1 MTTTVNRRCR
11 LAEVVLPDFGMPSSE
26 PLLPAS
32 IYRDRMERLRSAM
45 EERGYDHIVVW
56 ADREHSANIAYLT
69 GFDPRFEEAALV
81 VGTSSDPAILVGNEC
96 YGLAEAAP
104 LTMRL
109 VRFQDLSLPGQPR
122 SESRPLSEILS
133 DEGIGPAGRVGVVGW
148 KTYSSR
154 RSMEAPAFLI
164 DELRRS
170 TGPAGLVENA
180 CDVLIDPIDGL
191 RVTNEVEQLAAFE
204 WAACHTSSSVR
215 RVLTGLRLGMTE
227 RDCAQLLMWNGSPLS
242 CHLMLTAGPK
252 ARYGLFSPG
261 DRPLER
267 GDPFTIAFGIWGALN
282 CRAGFLVEDS
292 TELPEGAGDYV
303 DRLVAPYFAAVA
315 DWYGALH
322 VGQTGGELQAV
333 VDRHLGDS
341 FFGVTL
347 NPGHQLHLDEWVNSP
362 VFPGSRIELR
372 SGTALQCDIIP
383 ATGTPYFTTNIED
396 GVALADESLRAE
408 VSTAYPDA
416 WSRIQARR
424 HFMIETL
431 GIDLHPD
438 VLPFSNL
445 AAFLPP
451 LLLRSDTAMTF
462 AH

>member
-45 EERGYDHIVVW
+45 EVRGYDHIVVW

-122 SESRPLSEILS
+122 SESRPLPEILS

-164 DELRRS
+164 DELRRA
-170 TGPAGLVENA
+170 TGSAGLVENA
-180 CDVLIDPIDGL
+180 CDLLIDPIDGL

-204 WAACHTSSSVR
+204 WAAC
-215 RVLTGLRLGMTE
+215 
-227 RDCAQLLMWNGSPLS
+227 
-242 CHLMLTAGPK
+242 
-252 ARYGLFSPG
+252 
-261 DRPLER
+261 
-267 GDPFTIAFGIWGALN
+267 
-282 CRAGFLVEDS
+282 
-292 TELPEGAGDYV
+292 
-303 DRLVAPYFAAVA
+303 
-315 DWYGALH
+315 
-322 VGQTGGELQAV
+322 
-333 VDRHLGDS
+333 
-341 FFGVTL
+341 
-347 NPGHQLHLDEWVNSP
+347 
-362 VFPGSRIELR
+362 
-372 SGTALQCDIIP
+372 
-383 ATGTPYFTTNIED
+383 
-396 GVALADESLRAE
+396 
-408 VSTAYPDA
+408 
-416 WSRIQARR
+416 
-424 HFMIETL
+424 
-431 GIDLHPD
+431 
-438 VLPFSNL
+438 
-445 AAFLPP
+445 
-451 LLLRSDTAMTF
+451 
-462 AH
+462 